1 MVSLHYVVYS
11 YGLEVNATN
20 ANNMMSNPNSPICI
34 ISVS

>member
-11 YGLEVNATN
+11 YGLDVNATN
-20 ANNMMSNPNSPICI
+20 TISTINNPNNPICI